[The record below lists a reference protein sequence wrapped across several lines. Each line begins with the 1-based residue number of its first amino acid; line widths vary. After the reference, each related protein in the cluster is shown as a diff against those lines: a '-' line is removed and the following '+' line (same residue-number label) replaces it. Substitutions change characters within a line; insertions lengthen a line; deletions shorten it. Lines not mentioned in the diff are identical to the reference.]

1 MYLKILVLFPILLI
15 LGLGLFGLGMDA
27 DSDPWVSSDA
37 GPGSLDVAVSTN
49 LCCMPGPAPGG
60 CRATGPKHPLIATLH
75 RRAQVR

>member
-1 MYLKILVLFPILLI
+1 MDSKILVLFPILLI

-49 LCCMPGPAPGG
+49 LCCMPGAPPG
-60 CRATGPKHPLIATLH
+60 CRSTGPESPLTASLH